1 MPEPF
6 HLEPQV
12 LVEGI
17 PIVETVLAVDVEGVP
32 GPMLDGGADAL
43 YIGRRLIRMATEDI
57 GLNHQQT

>member
-32 GPMLDGGADAL
+32 GAMLDGGADA
-43 YIGRRLIRMATEDI
+43 IK
-57 GLNHQQT
+57 